1 MRPHILLV
9 DDDQSLLKLLAM
21 RLEASGYKV
30 SCAESAESALSMLND
45 EIDLLLTDLR
55 MEGMDGLALFHQA
68 QARFPQ
74 LPVVI
79 ITAHGSI
86 PEAVTATQQG
96 VFGFLT
102 KPIDR
107 EQLLQTLED
116 ALKGTS
122 RNSGEWRSDIIS
134 RSPVMENLLA
144 EAEQIASS
152 NVSVLIT
159 GPSGSGKEL
168 MARAVHK
175 ASDRSKKPF
184 IAINCGALPEQLLES
199 ELFGHAKGAFTGAV
213 SKHEG
218 LFLAA
223 NGGTLFLDEI
233 GDMPMPLQ
241 VKLLRVL
248 QERQIRPV
256 GSTENI
262 SVDVRI
268 ISATHR
274 DLEQTMQQGEFRED
288 LFYRLNVVNLHLP
301 SLSERPEDIPPLA
314 RYFVERAAERHNPSV
329 KNIASEAL
337 QLLAQSSWPGNV
349 RQLENIIEKVTALS
363 NTPVISETA
372 VVRALANQEQVIPNF
387 NDARAEFEQRYLT
400 KVLRITEG
408 NVTQAAKIAGRNRT
422 DFYKLLKKHNIEAAL
437 FKTAA
442 G

>member
-30 SCAESAESALSMLND
+30 SCAESGECALNMLND

-213 SKHEG
+213 NKHEG

-301 SLSERPEDIPPLA
+301 PLSERPEDIPPLA